1 MLHLHLTKLLG
12 TKLLGG
18 SLDDVSGQWV
28 WAAHD
33 TNWIYQDGPA
43 PNREVYYNQY
53 VPRPW
58 GSVAR
63 CAAMAS
69 VCGGMWTTSRLFRCS
84 YCVLGLSLWGH
95 VARVGRSLGSRLVC
109 AAVWFPSPCNAGHLM
124 LPAICF

>member
-69 VCGGMWTTSRLFRCS
+69 VCGGS
-84 YCVLGLSLWGH
+84 
-95 VARVGRSLGSRLVC
+95 GRPLVC
-109 AAVWFPSPCNAGHLM
+109 FAVHTAFWFELVGACCKSWS
-124 LPAICF
+124 